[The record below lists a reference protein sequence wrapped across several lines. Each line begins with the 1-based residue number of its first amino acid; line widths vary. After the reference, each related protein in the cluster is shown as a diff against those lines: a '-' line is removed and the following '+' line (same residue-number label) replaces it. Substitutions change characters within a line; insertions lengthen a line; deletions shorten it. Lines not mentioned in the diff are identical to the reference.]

1 MCAYVR
7 DGRPSYPPPA
17 PSNDSPVVG
26 AAPQHKV
33 EFCLQAPA
41 TTNKKRGG
49 GGESVWV
56 DGSIDVYVLLRDGIL
71 IVGGI

>member
-1 MCAYVR
+1 MCLHQR
-7 DGRPSYPPPA
+7 WSPFLPA
-17 PSNDSPVVG
+17 PSNDSPMVG

-41 TTNKKRGG
+41 TNKKRGE
-49 GGESVWV
+49 GGELVWV